1 MPFLGSAILRL
12 DLIGYVRW
20 RTLSPRLEPT
30 SSPIGTNQFPNLQRY
45 LEFFNHLIESLVL
58 GHQGMLSLLHLTN
71 LQAYFDLNNTVLSCI
86 LIINT
91 ASITLNALAGA
102 TPSSFIPLYVGNYT
116 RCSRAPS
123 HVTPNSISCNR
134 YTGSVSC
141 SLKVATAGSLWTS
154 GPLEIIQPSLR
165 LDNRWLRSILR
176 PLSQYILFPN
186 AQFLEENISTHSGI
200 RRILHL
206 NESIPVTMY
215 LGHELSPTRSA
226 LPDLWQWPYA
236 YNR

>member
-1 MPFLGSAILRL
+1 MYPISTFGANVLAYKYESI
-12 DLIGYVRW
+12 YK
-20 RTLSPRLEPT
+20 PT
-30 SSPIGTNQFPNLQRY
+30 TVPEY
-45 LEFFNHLIESLVL
+45 FNHLIESLVL

-102 TPSSFIPLYVGNYT
+102 TPSSFIPLHVGNYT

-123 HVTPNSISCNR
+123 HATPNSISCNR
-134 YTGSVSC
+134 STGSVSC
-141 SLKVATAGSLWTS
+141 SLVESPFDPVNLKVATAGSLWTS

-186 AQFLEENISTHSGI
+186 ARFLEEKVWSCSGI
-200 RRILHL
+200 RRTLYL
-206 NESIPVTMY
+206 NPRPQTVSRAICLCQRP
-215 LGHELSPTRSA
+215 SRK
-226 LPDLWQWPYA
+226 
-236 YNR
+236 